1 MNNEQADQPLTS
13 TIDELKEREAR
24 LRAIVDTA
32 TDAIITMDG
41 RGIIR
46 DFNKAAEQLF
56 GYGAAEAIGSSV
68 SILMPSPFREEHD
81 GNVERHLRTGIGKII
96 GIGREVT
103 GQRKDG
109 SRFPL
114 HLAVSRVSVPEP
126 LFTGILHD
134 LSAIKQ
140 VERELLLHRERLEEL
155 VAARV
160 QELTL
165 ANDKLHLFASIFE
178 TTIEGILIT
187 DVTGTILQV
196 NPAFTTITGY
206 SPEEVIGRNPRL
218 QKSNRHPPEFYQEMW
233 RCLLEEGQ
241 WQGEIW
247 NRRKN
252 GEPFPE
258 WLAINAIRD
267 ERGRITS
274 YVAVFYDMTKV
285 KQGEAQLEF
294 QAYHDALTGLPNR
307 LLFTDRLERL
317 LTNCQR
323 EESMLAVMFL
333 DLDKFKDIND
343 TLGHD
348 IGDLLLQEVA
358 QCLLECARDA
368 DTVARL
374 GGDEF
379 TVLLPGIKNGIED
392 AVVLAKRIINRLAQP
407 FLLKGYEVLT
417 STSIGITIFPGD
429 GEDAT
434 TLVKNADIAMYQAK
448 SQGRNRFEYFKGE
461 MRQELLHRLDLEHD
475 LRMALERNEFE
486 VHYQPKMDVHSGRI
500 TGAEALVRWRRA
512 DGELIP
518 PNEFLPLAE
527 ETGLIFPL
535 GEWVLRTAC
544 RQMRVWHDQG
554 FQDLT
559 LAVNISAKQFQDGN
573 FVAKVKEVLAETG
586 LPASGLHLEI
596 NENMVMWDV
605 DTAIEIMDQF
615 FALGVKLSVDDF
627 GTGYSSL
634 TYLRKFPL
642 NILKID
648 KSFVQF
654 LPGKGD
660 DVAMARTILSLA
672 RNMVLKTVA
681 EGVENSGQLACLKE
695 HGCDEIQGFLVSR
708 PVTADKFIAI
718 LAQPQFHR
726 LEAVKRGGCE

>member
-1 MNNEQADQPLTS
+1 MADEHPDQARAT
-13 TIDELKEREAR
+13 TMRELEESEAR

-32 TDAIITMDG
+32 NDAIITMDG
-41 RGIIR
+41 KGIIR
-46 DFNKAAEQLF
+46 DFNKAAERLF
-56 GYGAAEAIGSSV
+56 GYGAAEAIGRSV
-68 SILMPSPFREEHD
+68 GILMPSPLREEHD
-81 GNVERHLRTGIGKII
+81 GHVERYLRTGVGKII
-96 GIGREVT
+96 GVGREVT
-103 GQRKDG
+103 GQRRDG
-109 SRFPL
+109 TRFPL
-114 HLAVSRVSVPEP
+114 HLSVSRVPMAQP
-126 LFTGILHD
+126 LFTGVLHD
-134 LSAIKQ
+134 LTAIKH
-140 VERELLLHRERLEEL
+140 VENQLRLHQERLEEL

-165 ANDKLHLFASIFE
+165 ANEKLLLFAGIFE

-187 DVTGTILQV
+187 DAHGIIQQV
-196 NPAFTTITGY
+196 NPAFTAITGY
-206 SPEEVIGRNPRL
+206 SAEEVIGRNPRM
-218 QKSNRHPPEFYQEMW
+218 QKSNRHSPEFYQAMW
-233 RCLLEEGQ
+233 RSLLEEGQ

-252 GEPFPE
+252 GESFPE
-258 WLAINAIRD
+258 WLSINSIKD
-267 ERGRITS
+267 QQGRTTA
-274 YVAVFYDMTKV
+274 YVAVFYDMTTV
-285 KQGEAQLEF
+285 KQGEARLEF

-307 LLFTDRLERL
+307 QLFNDRLERL
-317 LTNCQR
+317 ITNCQR

-358 QCLLECARDA
+358 NCLQECARDA

-407 FLLKGYEVLT
+407 FLLKGFEVLT
-417 STSIGITIFPGD
+417 STSIGITVFPGD

-434 TLVKNADIAMYQAK
+434 TLIKNADIAMYQAK

-461 MRQELLHRLDLEHD
+461 MRLELLQRLEMEND
-475 LRMALERNEFE
+475 LRQALERNEFE

-500 TGAEALVRWRRA
+500 TGAEALVRWRRGK
-512 DGELIP
+512 DELIP

-544 RQMRVWHDQG
+544 GQMKAWHDQG

-573 FVAKVKEVLAETG
+573 FVDKVKKVLEETG

-605 DTAIEIMDQF
+605 DTAMEIMEHF

-648 KSFVQF
+648 KSFVQY
-654 LPGKGD
+654 LPARGD
-660 DVAMARTILSLA
+660 DVAMARTILDLA

-681 EGVENSGQLACLKE
+681 EGVENKGQLACLKE

-708 PVTADKFIAI
+708 PVTADKFIEI

-726 LEAVKRGGCE
+726 LAAVKKGEE